1 MKISIGADERKPVV
15 DDVIDYLKKKGHIL
29 AWYGPSGPESVPWP
43 EVAISVARD
52 VAGSRAQQGILFCW
66 TGTGV
71 CMAANKIKGVR
82 AALCTDA
89 ETARGARLWNDA
101 DVLCLSLRKTSSP
114 VALEILD
121 AWFATVHQPNPTD
134 DACLEKIKQL
144 DTDRTST

>member
-15 DDVIDYLKKKGHIL
+15 DDVIEYLKKQGHIL
-29 AWYGPSGPESVPWP
+29 CWYGPGGPESVPWP
-43 EVAISVARD
+43 DVAVSVARD
-52 VAGSRAQQGILFCW
+52 VASGQAREGVLFCW

-82 AALCTDA
+82 AALCADA

-101 DVLCLSLRKTSSP
+101 NVICLSLRKTSTA
-114 VALEILD
+114 VALEILE
-121 AWFATVHQPNPTD
+121 AWFATAYQPNPTD

-144 DTDRTST
+144 DTARTST